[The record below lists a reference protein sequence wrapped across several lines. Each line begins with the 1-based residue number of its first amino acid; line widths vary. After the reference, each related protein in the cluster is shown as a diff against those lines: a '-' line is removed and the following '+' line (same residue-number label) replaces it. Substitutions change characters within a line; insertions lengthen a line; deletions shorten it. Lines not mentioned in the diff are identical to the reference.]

1 MKTKITYKELKET
14 IAKANELISGIT
26 FNELADT
33 LLKDHNLESM
43 ILAKRSCHGGFS
55 GHLTLRVFA
64 DGHLKFAY
72 ETEKNYPNDY
82 NFGDSN
88 LVAFA
93 SIVNNTTDT
102 VNLLVNEYLND
113 YTVKYVISWTLNKI
127 YDTSN
132 AHSYLNGITQF
143 DDLVS
148 ALKRTKLILL
158 TKIKN
163 SDSYKLKIKP
173 TSTEYSLKYFVN
185 RKDYDGFYLNLVM
198 NGNDRAETVE
208 KLLVEK
214 YQEAEL
220 IYNTILNDLDK
231 VYQTLI
237 DSADNGIR
245 EQAVRDSFI
254 NYASDIDNPV
264 SRYMQFKDGSWSML
278 DKDRTRGW
286 NVYGE
291 TFKPTYVEYNHRT
304 NEILGIHNIVPTDL
318 PTLIK
323 IYSLQN

>member
-26 FNELADT
+26 FDELAGT
-33 LLKDHNLESM
+33 LLKDHNLDSM
-43 ILAKRSCHGGFS
+43 VLAERSCHGGLS
-55 GHLTLRVFA
+55 EYLTLRVFA
-64 DGHLKFAY
+64 DGHLAFAF
-72 ETEKNYPNDY
+72 ETEKNYPDHY
-82 NFGDSN
+82 NFNDSPLISFYS
-88 LVAFA
+88 LV
-93 SIVNNTTDT
+93 NDTTDT
-102 VNLLVNEYLND
+102 VKLLVDEYLND

-127 YDTSN
+127 YDTTDT
-132 AHSYLNGITQF
+132 HSYLKGITQF

-148 ALKRTKLILL
+148 TLKRTKLISL

-163 SDSYKLKIKP
+163 SDSYKLKVKP
-173 TSTEYSLKYFVN
+173 TNTEYTLKYFVN

-208 KLLVEK
+208 KLLVEE

-220 IYNTILNDLDK
+220 IYNTVLNDLDK

-254 NYASDIDNPV
+254 NYVSDIDNPV

-278 DKDRTRGW
+278 DKDRIGGW

-304 NEILGIHNIVPTDL
+304 NEILGVYNIVPNDL
-318 PTLIK
+318 STLIK
-323 IYSLQN
+323 LYIKK